1 MKDPGLYAEV
11 RGRVKY
17 KGVGSYIG
25 DYKTGKMVVAPE
37 GVHWKCQLWINTK
50 RESPVVNLQIND
62 KIKSLINR
70 PDRVILDLATGY
82 NIYVIADQG
91 DLAHLKKVQE
101 LLCNIKQ
108 GKTVHVSENKAE
120 VGGHKNH
127 VLTAS
132 NVSPKT
138 NSPDVSPV
146 FTSVKENRGSNGD
159 SNSLGHRLFED
170 DDVDSKENY
179 HSGPRWPAEKFLKQG
194 QDKSRETLKSFAA
207 SGFYSSTPASHTQ
220 KMYSRTC
227 ESSGSAKRP
236 GMMPLNP
243 TPQKRPRLLS
253 DLNYSWGKKVSQDS
267 SNQQQ
272 SLLGFSNIGNTCYMN
287 AILQSLF
294 GLNPFSNDLLYSFKK
309 KGRSFS
315 PNSLYCSLARLV
327 KIQRR
332 PGSSDFNKREL
343 LRNVKSAISGTAKRF
358 SGYQQH
364 DAHEFLSQVLDQLK
378 EEIVKFNKSTPSP
391 TRDPSEDIDLVNP
404 TLDNFE
410 FEVLHT
416 ITCLK
421 CDEEVAKSEQF
432 NDLSLEMPQ
441 RSHQG
446 YPKSLQ
452 DALDVFLQQ
461 EEIDYTCAKCGHTK
475 SKVKHKFT
483 RIPRILILHL
493 KRYAYSAS
501 ISLHSK
507 MGQRIFIPSYVS
519 LSSHVDSDVQCPP
532 PIPCVLPQSSPM
544 KSLPDLDDRKGD
556 HSRRKLDY
564 TSDSKYTFKSLHNK
578 QGEDSTDQ
586 PAPHTERRNST
597 DLEDSK
603 LFPSFALDESTEDAD
618 MARAIELSLQEA
630 KMQEQ
635 QQEAYKDSPSEDE
648 DNSMKDDVMEI
659 SELPQ
664 AGQQVDI
671 SVSLTETDLRQMTEE
686 QRIEVAIQQSLMESQ
701 GPSTSLSSLLRH
713 CLSRSLIVKECSGAF
728 LASQAEEP
736 ETASPEFPLI
746 KQRGQSNKERETK
759 LVNGD
764 SMIRDRTECEMR
776 AEVDGETGQGQ
787 TCVSG
792 VETGVGRTTVGSCP
806 FDEVDGAVLEQMFS
820 ENSEDVFGSELSV
833 ITPTVRTT
841 KGSDGQC
848 GGLTQGEIEHIF
860 GDESVASS
868 EAHNDQDKEKTERK
882 KTVVNDEVVDLTCW
896 EEKENLKPEVEANC
910 VAAKQD
916 DIYPD
921 EPSQEE
927 ILLIKQKRSQNENG
941 MLPCSY
947 RLVSIVNHIGH
958 SSSAG
963 HYISDVYNMKR
974 KSWLSFDDA
983 HVSKLPETEIRTRR
997 ERSGYIFFYM
1007 CKEVFEELESLHT
1020 ASILNKEN

>member
-82 NIYVIADQG
+82 NIYVIADQS

-108 GKTVHVSENKAE
+108 GKTVHVNENKAE

-132 NVSPKT
+132 NVSPRT

-146 FTSVKENRGSNGD
+146 FTSVKESRGSNGD
-159 SNSLGHRLFED
+159 TSSLGQCLFED
-170 DDVDSKENY
+170 DDMDSKENY
-179 HSGPRWPAEKFLKQG
+179 HSGPRRSAEKFLKQG
-194 QDKSRETLKSFAA
+194 QEKCRETLKSFAA
-207 SGFYSSTPASHTQ
+207 SGFYSSTPASQ
-220 KMYSRTC
+220 KIYSRTY
-227 ESSGSAKRP
+227 ESSASVKRP

-253 DLNYSWGKKVSQDS
+253 DLNYSWGKKGNQDS
-267 SNQQQ
+267 NNHQQ

-332 PGSSDFNKREL
+332 PGSSDYNKREL

-493 KRYAYSAS
+493 KRYAYSAA

-519 LSSHVDSDVQCPP
+519 LSSHVDRDVQCPP

-564 TSDSKYTFKSLHNK
+564 TSDSKYTFKSLHK
-578 QGEDSTDQ
+578 PGEGSTDQ
-586 PAPHTERRNST
+586 SAPDMERRSST

-603 LFPSFALDESTEDAD
+603 LFPSFTLDESTEDAD
-618 MARAIELSLQEA
+618 MARAIELSLQDA
-630 KMQEQ
+630 KKQEQ
-635 QQEAYKDSPSEDE
+635 ETYKDSPSEDE
-648 DNSMKDDVMEI
+648 DNNMKDDVMEI
-659 SELPQ
+659 SHLPK
-664 AGQQVDI
+664 AGQQIDI
-671 SVSLTETDLRQMTEE
+671 SASFTETDLQHMTEE

-701 GPSTSLSSLLRH
+701 GPSTSLSTSDTD
-713 CLSRSLIVKECSGAF
+713 LSRSLIVKECSGAF
-728 LASQAEEP
+728 LASQTDEP
-736 ETASPEFPLI
+736 ESAAPEFPLI
-746 KQRGQSNKERETK
+746 KQRGQSKREKENE
-759 LVNGD
+759 LVNGE
-764 SMIRDRTECEMR
+764 SMTRDRTECELR
-776 AEVDGETGQGQ
+776 ADVGGETSQGQ
-787 TCVSG
+787 MCVSG
-792 VETGVGRTTVGSCP
+792 VETGVGRAEDSGT
-806 FDEVDGAVLEQMFS
+806 FDEVDGAVLEQIFS
-820 ENSEDVFGSELSV
+820 ENEEDVFGSELSV
-833 ITPTVRTT
+833 IKPSVRIT
-841 KGSDGQC
+841 KD
-848 GGLTQGEIEHIF
+848 GLTPGEIEHIF
-860 GDESVASS
+860 GDELTPRSDS
-868 EAHNDQDKEKTERK
+868 HNDRDKEKTDRK
-882 KTVVNDEVVDLTCW
+882 KTALSEEVVDLTCW
-896 EEKENLKPEVEANC
+896 EEKENLKPEVESNG
-910 VAAKQD
+910 VAKQD
-916 DIYPD
+916 HEYPE
-921 EPSQEE
+921 EPTQEE

-941 MLPCSY
+941 VLPCSY

-983 HVSKLPETEIRTRR
+983 HVSKLPETEIKTRR

-1007 CKEVFEELESLHT
+1007 CKEVFEELES
-1020 ASILNKEN
+1020 